1 MECAIDVKNTKVK
14 NVMVNKISTESIA
27 KSTMKYMVRLKK
39 VGDSM
44 RKNFVYIMKIDRN
57 SKKKEP
63 KVGREIL
70 DEAKKVLE
78 KYDVK

>member
-1 MECAIDVKNTKVK
+1 
-14 NVMVNKISTESIA
+14 
-27 KSTMKYMVRLKK
+27 MKYMVRLKK

>member
-1 MECAIDVKNTKVK
+1 VECAIDVKNTKVK

>member
-14 NVMVNKISTESIA
+14 NAMVNKISTESIA

-70 DEAKKVLE
+70 DEAKKVLG